1 MKYIKLKNKRKI
13 KRVIVKQFVRII
25 REQQGRKNG
34 KDIVYRKNRKHFIK
48 NNLVIKS
55 ASNNIVIY
63 SGRKLMWSDAG
74 YFLSWYNLINLI

>member
-13 KRVIVKQFVRII
+13 KKVIIKQFNRLI
-25 REQQGRKNG
+25 REHNG
-34 KDIVYRKNRKHFIK
+34 YEESCKSHRINRKHFIK

-55 ASNNIVIY
+55 ASKNIVIF